1 MAAYSPTVSWRDRGS
16 HGFNDRVLLAV
27 IDALC
32 PHEEP
37 FDFDANSDVL
47 SELKSFLPFLPG
59 ALRLGLPAGLA
70 LLEFAGTVLPPQ
82 GSSRGRFTS
91 ADRDSRRR
99 TLHAWLEAGGIR
111 EAMVAGL
118 KALSLLCF
126 YQHPSAQASLGIDWQ
141 GRADQLTLE
150 RGKLMAAVATAGG
163 GTGKT
168 AADAGTADSGTA
180 DSGEQGGDR

>member
-1 MAAYSPTVSWRDRGS
+1 MAAYSPSVSWRDRAN

-27 IDALC
+27 IDAIC

-37 FDFDANSDVL
+37 FDFDATSDVL
-47 SELKSFLPFLPG
+47 GELKSFLPFLPG

-70 LLEFAGTVLPPQ
+70 LLEFAGTVLPTR
-82 GSSRGRFTS
+82 GSTRGRFTS

-99 TLHAWLEAGGIR
+99 TLQAWLEAGGVR

-141 GRADQLTLE
+141 ARADQLTLE
-150 RGKLMAAVATAGG
+150 RGKLMAAVAAAGG
-163 GTGKT
+163 GTYKAT
-168 AADAGTADSGTA
+168 ADSGTADSGTA
-180 DSGEQGGDR
+180 DSDEQGADR

>member
-1 MAAYSPTVSWRDRGS
+1 MSAFSPTVSWRDRGS
-16 HGFNDRVLLAV
+16 YGLSDRVLLAV

-37 FDFDANSDVL
+37 FDFDATSDVL
-47 SELKSFLPFLPG
+47 SEVKSFLPFLPG

-70 LLEFAGTVLPPQ
+70 LLEFAGTVLPPR

-91 ADRDSRRR
+91 ADRDSRRNS
-99 TLHAWLEAGGIR
+99 LQAWLEAGGVR

-141 GRADQLTLE
+141 ARADRLTLE
-150 RGKLMAAVATAGG
+150 RGKLMAAVAAVGG
-163 GTGKT
+163 GTDKA
-168 AADAGTADSGTA
+168 AADAGDA
-180 DSGEQGGDR
+180 DSGEQGADR

>member
-1 MAAYSPTVSWRDRGS
+1 MAAYSPGVSWRDRRN
-16 HGFNDRVLLAV
+16 HGLNDRVLLAV

-37 FDFDANSDVL
+37 FDFDATSDVL
-47 SELKSFLPFLPG
+47 GELKSFLPFLPG

-70 LLEFAGTVLPPQ
+70 LLEFSGLLLPQPR
-82 GSSRGRFTS
+82 GSGRQRFTR

-99 TLHAWLEAGGIR
+99 TLEAWLHGGGIR

-141 GRADQLTLE
+141 ARADKLTLE
-150 RGKLMAAVATAGG
+150 RARLLAAVA
-163 GTGKT
+163 
-168 AADAGTADSGTA
+168 S
-180 DSGEQGGDR
+180 Q

>member
-1 MAAYSPTVSWRDRGS
+1 MAAYGPSVSWRDRAN

-47 SELKSFLPFLPG
+47 SEVKSFLPFLPG

-70 LLEFAGTVLPPQ
+70 LLEFAGTVLPPR

-91 ADRDSRRR
+91 ADRDSRRNS
-99 TLHAWLEAGGIR
+99 LQAWLEAGGVR

-126 YQHPSAQASLGIDWQ
+126 YQHPSALASLGIDWQ
-141 GRADQLTLE
+141 GRADRLTLE
-150 RGKLMAAVATAGG
+150 RGKLMAAVAAAGG
-163 GTGKT
+163 GTYKAT
-168 AADAGTADSGTA
+168 EDAGTADSGTS
-180 DSGEQGGDR
+180 DSDEQGADR